1 MAQALEQLARQQQT
15 LTSIAG
21 VVRTMKS
28 LAAINAAPYERAA
41 SAIEAW
47 RHTVRRGF
55 AAYAWRMGEPALFD
69 AAPPGCDV
77 VVVFGSDHGFC
88 GNHNTAV
95 AQMVRKFQAS
105 AGAAPPAVLCVGA
118 RMAGALRERGIAV
131 AAPLTPPAS
140 ADGIGRVA
148 GEVVARVERF
158 GRGRPLARLAVKLA
172 FMRRA
177 AHGARAPVLSTLLPL
192 PPALLQRPRRWPGP
206 ALPDFAGPPQA
217 LLAALVRSHIF
228 ASVFH
233 AAAEAMVTEN
243 AARLARMQQAE
254 QALDER
260 LEWLARQISGV
271 RQDQITDELMDIV
284 VGHMPAPQRHAGT
297 EVDAAHGPWVGKA
310 DAVPR
315 RSPARGSLGL
325 NVSNPGLRP

>member
-15 LTSIAG
+15 LAGIAG

-28 LAAINAAPYERAA
+28 LAAVNAAPYERAA

-47 RHTVRRGF
+47 RQTVRRGF
-55 AAYAWRMGEPALFD
+55 AAYAWRMGEPVPSD
-69 AAPPGCDV
+69 PAPAHCDIV
-77 VVVFGSDHGFC
+77 AVFGSDHGFC
-88 GNHNTAV
+88 GNHNSAV
-95 AQMVRKFQAS
+95 AQMLQRARAM
-105 AGAAPPAVLCVGA
+105 AGTRPPVVLCVGA
-118 RMAGALRERGIAV
+118 RMAAALQEHGIAV
-131 AAPLTPPAS
+131 TALLMPPAS

-148 GEVVARVERF
+148 GEVVALVERHS
-158 GRGRPLARLAVKLA
+158 RGRPLARLAVKLA

-177 AHGARAPVLSTLLPL
+177 AHGSRAPVLATLLPL

-217 LLAALVRSHIF
+217 VLAALVRAHLF

-233 AAAEAMVTEN
+233 ASAEAMVTEN

-260 LEWLARQISGV
+260 LALLGRQISGV

-284 VGHMPAPQRHAGT
+284 VGHMPAPGRRTRAP
-297 EVDAAHGPWVGKA
+297 VDAGHGP
-310 DAVPR
+310 
-315 RSPARGSLGL
+315 
-325 NVSNPGLRP
+325 